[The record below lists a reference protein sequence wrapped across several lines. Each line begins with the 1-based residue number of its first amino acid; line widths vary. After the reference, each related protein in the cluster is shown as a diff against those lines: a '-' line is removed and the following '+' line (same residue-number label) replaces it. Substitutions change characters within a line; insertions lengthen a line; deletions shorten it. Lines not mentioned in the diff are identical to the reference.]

1 MKRCYSTTTATVES
15 AYGNASPSQT
25 EHSTAHP
32 QDRYDTAV
40 SIRDPR
46 TTEILKQLQAKMA
59 EMEKIVGE
67 VGGLV
72 TQLAGEEDEATARAV
87 ERTRRAF
94 QALRSGQV
102 LHARSRNRS
111 G

>member
-1 MKRCYSTTTATVES
+1 MKRCDSATAATVEL
-15 AYGNASPSQT
+15 AYGNATPSPT
-25 EHSTAHP
+25 EPSTAHP

-72 TQLAGEEDEATARAV
+72 TQLAGDEDEATARAV
-87 ERTRRAF
+87 ERTKRAF
-94 QALRSGQV
+94 QALRGGA
-102 LHARSRNRS
+102 LKRAR

>member
-1 MKRCYSTTTATVES
+1 MKRCYSATAATVDS
-15 AYGNASPSQT
+15 AYGNSIPSQT
-25 EHSTAHP
+25 EHSTVHP

-40 SIRDPR
+40 PIRDPR

-72 TQLAGEEDEATARAV
+72 TQLAGDEDEATVRAV

-94 QALRSGQV
+94 HILRSGQR
-102 LHARSRNRS
+102 ASSRSKNRS

>member
-1 MKRCYSTTTATVES
+1 MKRCDSATTATALS
-15 AYGNASPSQT
+15 AYGNAGSSQT
-25 EHSTAHP
+25 EPSTAHP

-46 TTEILKQLQAKMA
+46 TAEILKQLQAKMA

-72 TQLAGEEDEATARAV
+72 TQLAGDEDEATARAV

-94 QALRSGQV
+94 QVLRVGAFKR
-102 LHARSRNRS
+102 AR

>member
-1 MKRCYSTTTATVES
+1 
-15 AYGNASPSQT
+15 
-25 EHSTAHP
+25 
-32 QDRYDTAV
+32 V

-94 QALRSGQV
+94 QFLRNAPRQV
-102 LHARSRNRS
+102 ARKLKER
-111 G
+111 

>member
-1 MKRCYSTTTATVES
+1 MKRCFSSATATVES
-15 AYGNASPSQT
+15 AYGNASPPQT
-25 EHSTAHP
+25 ERSTAYP

-40 SIRDPR
+40 PIRDPR

-72 TQLAGEEDEATARAV
+72 TQLAGEEDEATVRAV

-94 QALRSGQV
+94 QILRSGQGQA
-102 LHARSRNRS
+102 ARERRKT

>member
-1 MKRCYSTTTATVES
+1 MKRCYSATTATVES
-15 AYGNASPSQT
+15 AYGNNSPSQT
-25 EHSTAHP
+25 QRSTAHP
-32 QDRYDTAV
+32 QGRYDTAV

-46 TTEILKQLQAKMA
+46 TTEILQQLQAKMA

-72 TQLAGEEDEATARAV
+72 TQLAGEEDEATVRAV

-94 QALRSGQV
+94 QELRVGASKR
-102 LHARSRNRS
+102 AR

>member
-1 MKRCYSTTTATVES
+1 VKRCYSATTATALS
-15 AYGNASPSQT
+15 AYGNSSPSQT
-25 EHSTAHP
+25 EPSTAHP

-40 SIRDPR
+40 PIRDPR

-72 TQLAGEEDEATARAV
+72 TQLAGEEDEATLRAV

-94 QALRSGQV
+94 LALRSGQRA
-102 LHARSRNRS
+102 HSRGGR
-111 G
+111 GAG

>member
-1 MKRCYSTTTATVES
+1 MKRCYSVPTATVES
-15 AYGNASPSQT
+15 AYGNASPSET
-25 EHSTAHP
+25 ERSTAYP

-72 TQLAGEEDEATARAV
+72 TQLAGEEDEATVRAV

-94 QALRSGQV
+94 QFLRSAPRQV
-102 LHARSRNRS
+102 DRKAKER
-111 G
+111 

>member
-1 MKRCYSTTTATVES
+1 MKRCDSATTATALS
-15 AYGNASPSQT
+15 AYGNASPLQT
-25 EHSTAHP
+25 KRSTAHP

-72 TQLAGEEDEATARAV
+72 TQLAGDEDEATARAV

-94 QALRSGQV
+94 QVLRVGAFKR
-102 LHARSRNRS
+102 AR

>member
-1 MKRCYSTTTATVES
+1 MRRCDSATTATALS

-40 SIRDPR
+40 SILDPR

-87 ERTRRAF
+87 ERTKRAF
-94 QALRSGQV
+94 QALRGGA
-102 LHARSRNRS
+102 LKRARD
-111 G
+111 

>member
-1 MKRCYSTTTATVES
+1 MKRCYSATTATVES

-25 EHSTAHP
+25 DRSTAHP

-40 SIRDPR
+40 SIHDPR

-87 ERTRRAF
+87 ERMRRAF
-94 QALRSGQV
+94 EFLRSP
-102 LHARSRNRS
+102 ARQAARKVKD

>member
-1 MKRCYSTTTATVES
+1 
-15 AYGNASPSQT
+15 
-25 EHSTAHP
+25 
-32 QDRYDTAV
+32 
-40 SIRDPR
+40 
-46 TTEILKQLQAKMA
+46 MA

-72 TQLAGEEDEATARAV
+72 TQLMGEEDEATARAV

-94 QALRSGQV
+94 QELRVGASKR
-102 LHARSRNRS
+102 AR

>member
-1 MKRCYSTTTATVES
+1 MKRCYSATTATVES
-15 AYGNASPSQT
+15 AYGNNSPSQT
-25 EHSTAHP
+25 QRSTAHP
-32 QDRYDTAV
+32 QGRHDTAV

-46 TTEILKQLQAKMA
+46 TTEILQQLQAKMA

-94 QALRSGQV
+94 QELRVGASKR
-102 LHARSRNRS
+102 AR

>member
-1 MKRCYSTTTATVES
+1 MKRCYSATTATVET

-25 EHSTAHP
+25 DRSTAHP

-72 TQLAGEEDEATARAV
+72 TQLAGEEDEATVRAV
-87 ERTRRAF
+87 ERTRMAF
-94 QALRSGQV
+94 QRLRSRKSDRV
-102 LHARSRNRS
+102 SDL
-111 G
+111 

>member
-1 MKRCYSTTTATVES
+1 
-15 AYGNASPSQT
+15 
-25 EHSTAHP
+25 
-32 QDRYDTAV
+32 
-40 SIRDPR
+40 
-46 TTEILKQLQAKMA
+46 MA

-72 TQLAGEEDEATARAV
+72 TQLAGDEDEATARAV

-94 QALRSGQV
+94 QVLRVGAFKR
-102 LHARSRNRS
+102 AR

>member
-1 MKRCYSTTTATVES
+1 MKRCYSATTATVES

-25 EHSTAHP
+25 ERSTAHP
-32 QDRYDTAV
+32 QGQYDTAV
-40 SIRDPR
+40 SICDPR
-46 TTEILKQLQAKMA
+46 TSEILKQLQAKMA

-67 VGGLV
+67 VRGLV

-87 ERTRRAF
+87 ERTKRAF
-94 QALRSGQV
+94 QALRGGA
-102 LHARSRNRS
+102 LKRAR

>member
-1 MKRCYSTTTATVES
+1 MKRCSAGVTATVDL
-15 AYGNASPSQT
+15 AYGNARPSLT
-25 EHSTAHP
+25 EHSTEHP

-72 TQLAGEEDEATARAV
+72 TQLAGEEDEATVRAV
-87 ERTRRAF
+87 ERTRMAF
-94 QALRSGQV
+94 QRLRSRKSDRV
-102 LHARSRNRS
+102 SDL
-111 G
+111 

>member
-1 MKRCYSTTTATVES
+1 MKRCDSATTASALS

-25 EHSTAHP
+25 QRSTAHP

-40 SIRDPR
+40 SIRDSR

-72 TQLAGEEDEATARAV
+72 TQLMGEEDEATARAV
-87 ERTRRAF
+87 ERTRQAF
-94 QALRSGQV
+94 QELRAGASKR
-102 LHARSRNRS
+102 AR

>member
-1 MKRCYSTTTATVES
+1 MKRCYSATAATVDS
-15 AYGNASPSQT
+15 AYGNSIPSQT
-25 EHSTAHP
+25 EHSTVHP

-40 SIRDPR
+40 PIRDPR

-72 TQLAGEEDEATARAV
+72 TQLAGEEDEATVRAV

-94 QALRSGQV
+94 QVLRSGPV
-102 LHARSRNRS
+102 PHASSRKRS

>member
-1 MKRCYSTTTATVES
+1 VKRCYSAATATVDL

-25 EHSTAHP
+25 ERSTAHP

-46 TTEILKQLQAKMA
+46 TTEILKQLQAKMG

-72 TQLAGEEDEATARAV
+72 TQLAGGEDEATARAV

-94 QALRSGQV
+94 QFLRSAPRQV
-102 LHARSRNRS
+102 TGKIKER
-111 G
+111 

>member
-1 MKRCYSTTTATVES
+1 M
-15 AYGNASPSQT
+15 
-25 EHSTAHP
+25 
-32 QDRYDTAV
+32 
-40 SIRDPR
+40 SIRDSR

-72 TQLAGEEDEATARAV
+72 TQLAGEEDEATVRAV

-94 QALRSGQV
+94 QFLRSPPRQAERKVKDG
-102 LHARSRNRS
+102 
-111 G
+111 

>member
-1 MKRCYSTTTATVES
+1 M
-15 AYGNASPSQT
+15 
-25 EHSTAHP
+25 
-32 QDRYDTAV
+32 

-72 TQLAGEEDEATARAV
+72 TQLAGEEDEATVRAV
-87 ERTRRAF
+87 ERTRMAF
-94 QALRSGQV
+94 QRLRSRKSDRV
-102 LHARSRNRS
+102 SDL
-111 G
+111 

>member
-1 MKRCYSTTTATVES
+1 MKRCYSATTATVES
-15 AYGNASPSQT
+15 AYGNSIPSQT
-25 EHSTAHP
+25 ERSTAHP

-40 SIRDPR
+40 PIRDPR

-94 QALRSGQV
+94 HVLRSPPRQAVRKVGQ
-102 LHARSRNRS
+102 R
-111 G
+111 

>member
-1 MKRCYSTTTATVES
+1 MKRCDSATTATVES
-15 AYGNASPSQT
+15 AYGNSIPSQT
-25 EHSTAHP
+25 ERSTAHP
-32 QDRYDTAV
+32 QDRYDTVV

-72 TQLAGEEDEATARAV
+72 TQLAGDEDEATARAV

-94 QALRSGQV
+94 QVLRVGAFKR
-102 LHARSRNRS
+102 AR

>member
-1 MKRCYSTTTATVES
+1 MKRCSVGTAATVGF
-15 AYGNASPSQT
+15 AYGNDHPSQT
-25 EHSTAHP
+25 ERSTAHP
-32 QDRYDTAV
+32 QSRYDTGV
-40 SIRDPR
+40 PIRDPR
-46 TTEILKQLQAKMA
+46 TSEILTQLQSKMA

-87 ERTRRAF
+87 ERTKRAF
-94 QALRSGQV
+94 QALRGGA
-102 LHARSRNRS
+102 LKRAR

>member
-1 MKRCYSTTTATVES
+1 MKRCYPATPATVES
-15 AYGNASPSQT
+15 AYGNSIPSQT
-25 EHSTAHP
+25 ECSTAHP

-40 SIRDPR
+40 SIRDSR

-87 ERTRRAF
+87 ERTRQAF
-94 QALRSGQV
+94 QELRAGASKR
-102 LHARSRNRS
+102 AR

>member
-1 MKRCYSTTTATVES
+1 M
-15 AYGNASPSQT
+15 
-25 EHSTAHP
+25 
-32 QDRYDTAV
+32 
-40 SIRDPR
+40 SIRDPH

-72 TQLAGEEDEATARAV
+72 TQLAGEEDEATVRAV

-94 QALRSGQV
+94 QVLRGAPRQA
-102 LHARSRNRS
+102 ARKIRE

>member
-1 MKRCYSTTTATVES
+1 MKRCDSVTTATALS

-25 EHSTAHP
+25 QRSTAHP

-46 TTEILKQLQAKMA
+46 TNEILQQLQAKMA

-72 TQLAGEEDEATARAV
+72 TQLMGDEDEATARAV

-94 QALRSGQV
+94 QVLRVGAFKR
-102 LHARSRNRS
+102 AR

>member
-1 MKRCYSTTTATVES
+1 
-15 AYGNASPSQT
+15 
-25 EHSTAHP
+25 
-32 QDRYDTAV
+32 V

-46 TTEILKQLQAKMA
+46 TTEILKQLQAKMV

-94 QALRSGQV
+94 QELRVGASKR
-102 LHARSRNRS
+102 AR

>member
-1 MKRCYSTTTATVES
+1 M
-15 AYGNASPSQT
+15 
-25 EHSTAHP
+25 
-32 QDRYDTAV
+32 

-46 TTEILKQLQAKMA
+46 TTEILQQLQAKME

-72 TQLAGEEDEATARAV
+72 TQLAGDEDEATVRAV

-94 QALRSGQV
+94 QELRAGAFKR
-102 LHARSRNRS
+102 AR